1 MIRSEKSLPIENLYL
16 EETFKTLISI
26 RPYEH
31 KYLDAVLDLNRRSD
45 STNRTKETW
54 QGNVM
59 TGVVA
64 FDGIKPVGVI
74 PLEKRSFS
82 LGGGRA
88 LNVLWVSG
96 AHVEPEYRN
105 CGIGTAMDQ
114 KIREYF
120 ADEHDGIFVY
130 RGDET
135 SQAYQWYKRLGY
147 QDLLPILSFKKRVT
161 ATHESSGY
169 ELLETQAEIEKCEDG
184 LFACFNRNMNS
195 FGGFPKR
202 HPRSWSHKLST
213 HYYKEFYDYK
223 VVALGH
229 SYEVDAYA
237 FLGQTAIKDDVPR
250 LDILEL
256 VAPADQHTRDMLYM
270 SVMHVAFQHGLKEIR
285 IQLSTQD
292 PHLPW
297 LRSLGFVTRY
307 RFNMLGKLFDP
318 IGYLRALITEDIGLE
333 QAYKII
339 IQTPTIEEQV
349 VGTGEKSMTLF
360 AHDGFLTQ
368 ILLLRCRVGNAAE
381 EGRLVMVDGNENS
394 IDVLESLFKF
404 CKWRFFQIDY
414 I

>member
-1 MIRSEKSLPIENLYL
+1 MIRSEKSLQIGNRYL

-59 TGVVA
+59 TGVLA
-64 FDGIKPVGVI
+64 FDGSKLIGMI
-74 PLEKRSFS
+74 PLEKRLF
-82 LGGGRA
+82 LIGCGRV
-88 LNVLWVSG
+88 LSVLWVSG
-96 AHVEPEYRN
+96 AHVEPEYRKH
-105 CGIGTAMDQ
+105 GIGTAMDQ
-114 KIREYF
+114 KIQEYF
-120 ADEHDGIFVY
+120 SGEHDGIFVY
-130 RGDET
+130 RDDET
-135 SQAYQWYKRLGY
+135 SPAYKWYKKLGY
-147 QDLLPILSFKKRVT
+147 EDLLPILSFKKAVT
-161 ATHESSGY
+161 ATHGNSGY
-169 ELLETQAEIEKCEDG
+169 KLLETQAEIERWEDG
-184 LFACFNRNMNS
+184 LLACFSRNMNS

-202 HPRSWSHKLST
+202 HPRFWSHKLAT
-213 HYYKEFYDYK
+213 HYYKKFYDYK
-223 VVALGH
+223 IVALCH

-237 FLGQTAIKDDVPR
+237 FLGHTAMKDDIPR

-256 VAPADQHTRDMLYM
+256 IASVDQHTRDMLYM
-270 SVMHVAFQHGLKEIR
+270 SVMDVAFQQGLKEIR

-297 LRSLGFVTRY
+297 LISLGFVTRY
-307 RFNMLGKLFDP
+307 RFNILGKLFDP
-318 IGYLRALITEDIGLE
+318 IGYIRARITEEIGLE

-349 VGTGEKSMTLF
+349 VGAGEKSITLF
-360 AHDGFLTQ
+360 AHDNLLTQ
-368 ILLLRCRVGNAAE
+368 ILLSRCRVGNAVE

-404 CKWRFFQIDY
+404 SKWRFCQIDY